1 MEVCLVREEVARG
14 NAAESI
20 VPFELLD
27 EEFDAGAVVVEAPE
41 VERLQEHIG
50 DENLVVISAQLEQRQ
65 LLGRL
70 LGLRPSD
77 DDEAVGVGP
86 PNGLVAKLGHLDSW
100 AGTHIAQVR
109 QLAFDRS
116 GQAGDDDEAH
126 LLLLQPCDQRV
137 IVKSFVGAH
146 DDRPDSTGNLRQ
158 ASGKQVQ
165 GSTGS
170 MNIARPQLPVPKV
183 FALALETE
191 QRVVRGVP
199 SFDWV
204 VTAPRLLLLAVD
216 DKHGGVDIEDQSH
229 RAVRCDRH
237 ALKKLVVQCS
247 QPWECDRGDTQQKTS
262 QCRCVG
268 IAWQAGEI
276 LKDTIL
282 AQQLRGFDPFQSE
295 NHRIEQS
302 QQHFAD
308 AVAVVALNKARLLSE
323 AFLES
328 QATEEAVEQIHSTI
342 VSQ

>member
-50 DENLVVISAQLEQRQ
+50 DQDLVVISAQVEQHQ

-100 AGTHIAQVR
+100 AGTHIAQAR

-116 GQAGDDDEAH
+116 GQAGNDDEAD

-137 IVKSFVGAH
+137 IAKSFVAAH

-158 ASGKQVQ
+158 ASGTQVT

-170 MNIARPQLPVPKV
+170 MNIARPQLPVPN
-183 FALALETE
+183 ALLCPSKPIRGWSARRRRLAAWHPRRAFCRWSYTRRRREWTSKISRMG
-191 QRVVRGVP
+191 QGGGIVVG
-199 SFDWV
+199 
-204 VTAPRLLLLAVD
+204 
-216 DKHGGVDIEDQSH
+216 
-229 RAVRCDRH
+229 
-237 ALKKLVVQCS
+237 
-247 QPWECDRGDTQQKTS
+247 
-262 QCRCVG
+262 
-268 IAWQAGEI
+268 
-276 LKDTIL
+276 
-282 AQQLRGFDPFQSE
+282 
-295 NHRIEQS
+295 
-302 QQHFAD
+302 
-308 AVAVVALNKARLLSE
+308 
-323 AFLES
+323 
-328 QATEEAVEQIHSTI
+328 
-342 VSQ
+342 